1 MIALSIIAA
10 CACSDPAVADGAPPF
25 PDGLPSAPVEEPAD
39 DLGAVA
45 EVEEDVDS
53 TPSPSIVAVD
63 RAAVEDDSAP
73 SPLELMDTDAA
84 PALTLD
90 APGEIITIDPALMR
104 TPLPPHPWIRLADE
118 VLAALSVL
126 GGAAVALLA
135 FTRKVWPVLIE
146 IRDGIHEQIDAAPE
160 PAPVDLDGLT
170 NLAAEH
176 AQLKAERAR
185 IVGENV
191 RLSDA
196 VQAHTAEIARLKRA
210 AAEHL
215 SAQSSVGDEIE
226 AAQSAARRWMA
237 E

>member
-1 MIALSIIAA
+1 M
-10 CACSDPAVADGAPPF
+10 
-25 PDGLPSAPVEEPAD
+25 
-39 DLGAVA
+39 
-45 EVEEDVDS
+45 
-53 TPSPSIVAVD
+53 
-63 RAAVEDDSAP
+63 
-73 SPLELMDTDAA
+73 
-84 PALTLD
+84 
-90 APGEIITIDPALMR
+90 
-104 TPLPPHPWIRLADE
+104 
-118 VLAALSVL
+118 
-126 GGAAVALLA
+126 ALLA
-135 FTRKVWPVLIE
+135 FMRKVWPVLIE
-146 IRDGIHEQIDAAPE
+146 IRDGIHEQIDAVPE

-170 NLAAEH
+170 ILAAEH
-176 AQLKAERAR
+176 AQLKAERTR

>member
-10 CACSDPAVADGAPPF
+10 CACSDPAAADGAPPF

-45 EVEEDVDS
+45 EGEPDS
-53 TPSPSIVAVD
+53 APSLVAVD

-73 SPLELMDTDAA
+73 SPLDLMDADAA

-90 APGEIITIDPALMR
+90 APGEMIEIDPALMR
-104 TPLPPHPWIRLADE
+104 VPVPPHPWIRLADE

-135 FTRKVWPVLIE
+135 FMRKVWPVLIE
-146 IRDGIHEQIDAAPE
+146 IRDGIHEQIDAVPE

-170 NLAAEH
+170 ILAAEH
-176 AQLKAERAR
+176 AQLKAERTR